1 MHTGQKI
8 NVVFGICLIPI
19 LLLSPLAYKAGAIDL
34 MASLGGVM
42 LAVAGGALNLVAMLG
57 LVAFFA
63 IKKIPFSKAAL
74 AVTALCSIV
83 PIVALAPHMSK
94 AQAVPPIHDITT
106 NPIDPPEFHEVVKR
120 RIYAA
125 NDLAFGD
132 ADHTAE
138 DMEALHAEYYPY
150 LETKVVSMSPAEA
163 IDRSRAVLEE
173 MGLEVI
179 NVSES
184 LGVVEATDTTF
195 WFGFKD
201 DVVVRVR
208 SEADRSIIDVRSV
221 SRVGQSDLG
230 VNAERINGFLDRF

>member
-106 NPIDPPEFHEVVKR
+106 NP
-120 RIYAA
+120 
-125 NDLAFGD
+125 
-132 ADHTAE
+132 
-138 DMEALHAEYYPY
+138 
-150 LETKVVSMSPAEA
+150 
-163 IDRSRAVLEE
+163 
-173 MGLEVI
+173 
-179 NVSES
+179 
-184 LGVVEATDTTF
+184 
-195 WFGFKD
+195 
-201 DVVVRVR
+201 
-208 SEADRSIIDVRSV
+208 
-221 SRVGQSDLG
+221 
-230 VNAERINGFLDRF
+230 

>member
-8 NVVFGICLIPI
+8 NVLFGICLIPI

-34 MASLGGVM
+34 MASLGGVI

-57 LVAFFA
+57 LIAFLA
-63 IKKIPFSKAAL
+63 IKKIPINKTAL
-74 AVTALCSIV
+74 AVTALCSTV

-120 RIYAA
+120 RIFAA
-125 NDLAFGD
+125 NDLVFGD

-138 DMEALHAEYYPY
+138 DMEALHADFYPY
-150 LETKVVSMSPAEA
+150 LETKVVSMAPAEA
-163 IDRSRAVLEE
+163 IERSRVVLEE

-201 DVVVRVR
+201 DLVVRVR

-230 VNAERINGFLDRF
+230 VNAERIKTFLDQF

>member
-57 LVAFFA
+57 LVAFFV
-63 IKKIPFSKAAL
+63 IKKVPFSKAAL

-83 PIVALAPHMSK
+83 PIVALSPHMSK

-173 MGLEVI
+173 MGLEII

-201 DVVVRVR
+201 DLVVRVR

-230 VNAERINGFLDRF
+230 VNAERIKGFLDRF

>member
-74 AVTALCSIV
+74 AVTALCSTV

-138 DMEALHAEYYPY
+138 DMEALHAEFYPY

-230 VNAERINGFLDRF
+230 VNAERIRGFLDRF

>member
-1 MHTGQKI
+1 M
-8 NVVFGICLIPI
+8 
-19 LLLSPLAYKAGAIDL
+19 YKR
-34 MASLGGVM
+34 
-42 LAVAGGALNLVAMLG
+42 
-57 LVAFFA
+57 
-63 IKKIPFSKAAL
+63 
-74 AVTALCSIV
+74 
-83 PIVALAPHMSK
+83 
-94 AQAVPPIHDITT
+94 Q
-106 NPIDPPEFHEVVKR
+106 
-120 RIYAA
+120 
-125 NDLAFGD
+125 
-132 ADHTAE
+132 
-138 DMEALHAEYYPY
+138 LHAEFYPY
-150 LETKVVSMSPAEA
+150 LETKVVLMSPVEA

-230 VNAERINGFLDRF
+230 VNAERIKGFLDRF

>member
-34 MASLGGVM
+34 VASLGGVM

-74 AVTALCSIV
+74 AVTGLCSIV
-83 PIVALAPHMSK
+83 PVVALAPHMSK

-150 LETKVVSMSPAEA
+150 LETKVVTMSPAEA

-230 VNAERINGFLDRF
+230 VNAERIEGFLDRF

>member
-1 MHTGQKI
+1 M
-8 NVVFGICLIPI
+8 V
-19 LLLSPLAYKAGAIDL
+19 
-34 MASLGGVM
+34 
-42 LAVAGGALNLVAMLG
+42 G

-173 MGLEVI
+173 MGLEII

-230 VNAERINGFLDRF
+230 VNAERIKGFLDRF

>member
-34 MASLGGVM
+34 VASLGGVM

-63 IKKIPFSKAAL
+63 INKIPFSKAAL
-74 AVTALCSIV
+74 AVTGLCSIV
-83 PIVALAPHMSK
+83 PVVALAPHMSK

-150 LETKVVSMSPAEA
+150 LETKVVTMSPVEA

-230 VNAERINGFLDRF
+230 VNAERIEGFLDRF